1 MDDEQEDE
9 PREADE
15 EGEAEY
21 AFDGFRVELN
31 ERIALT
37 PASGD

>member
-9 PREADE
+9 ALEAVE

-21 AFDGFRVELN
+21 AFDGYRLELN

-37 PASGD
+37 PPLDE

>member
-1 MDDEQEDE
+1 MDDEPEDE
-9 PREADE
+9 AAEADA

-21 AFDGFRVELN
+21 AFDGFNLELN